1 MPQGAKNRPEF
12 CLLHRFQPNLVPLRT
27 DPDRLILGGLPFRST
42 QLAISFAVIPKID
55 SADPY
60 SWYLVFT
67 SWSTI
72 FWGGGLPVVRHCEQ
86 LKNFITSTQ
95 ANILAQVLF
104 LSL

>member
-1 MPQGAKNRPEF
+1 MPQGAKNRPES

-27 DPDRLILGGLPFRST
+27 DPDRLILGSLPFRST

-60 SWYLVFT
+60 SWYLVLPHGVRFL
-67 SWSTI
+67 
-72 FWGGGLPVVRHCEQ
+72 GGGLPVVRHCEQ